1 MIPIEYRYIDSYR
14 VVILFVYRGTW
25 LASVSWLSSS
35 VPRYLAYLDT
45 WLASTGNTFS
55 IFGFEEFVVLRR
67 RERGGCE
74 KSYITTAQL
83 HFC

>member
-1 MIPIEYRYIDSYR
+1 MIPIEYRYIDSYM

-25 LASVSWLSSS
+25 LAS
-35 VPRYLAYLDT
+35 
-45 WLASTGNTFS
+45 TGNAFS

-74 KSYITTAQL
+74 KSYITAAQL
-83 HFC
+83 HFG